1 MSFVDV
7 PTTTVVEREIDP
19 ALADKMEAG
28 RLNGSSRL
36 ATLRE
41 ERALSVVDL
50 ARLAG
55 VSHDE
60 IVAIVSGKP
69 FGARELHA
77 IAAALDVPADML
89 VD

>member
-7 PTTTVVEREIDP
+7 PTTTVIEREIDP

-41 ERALSVVDL
+41 ERSLSATDL

-55 VSHDE
+55 LSHDE
-60 IVAIVSGKP
+60 IIAFESGKP
-69 FGARELHA
+69 LGAMELHA